1 MNGDRHGTVNAG
13 CYYPRVNLSRWL
25 WIPVI
30 LGTSFPIASVRAL
43 QTAQAPTATS
53 ASATVRVIE
62 PPATRLPEEPASV
75 RVTRFSFVAYGDTR
89 SGSDPNVPG
98 DGRVIQAEHSRL
110 VDRVIAKSR
119 ELASTPFP
127 IRFVLQSGDAVL
139 RGTDAAMWN
148 ISFNPI
154 IERLT
159 RSANLPYFFTV
170 GNHDVPG
177 EGGRTQGL
185 QNTLTAMSKLIPAE
199 GSPRRLKGYPT
210 YAFGYGNSFFIA
222 LDSNIA
228 GDAFQ
233 LAWVTDQLEHLDRA
247 RFRHVIAFFHHGIF
261 SSGPHG
267 GGSAD
272 PVPGTG
278 RKAPDRPEPQ
288 TVSLRSL
295 YMPLFRKHHVRMLIA
310 GHDHL
315 FDHWV
320 ERYSSGGSTY
330 RMDTLVTG
338 GGGAPIYTYVGEPDL
353 RPYIAAG
360 APENVRV
367 EHLMKPGSTQEEN
380 PHHFVVV
387 QVDGDK
393 LSVEVVGSGA
403 TQYKPYGGTRSKLEL
418 WDRAS

>member
-1 MNGDRHGTVNAG
+1 MVTNPLTPDAIIRTV
-13 CYYPRVNLSRWL
+13 RKLSPL
-25 WIPVI
+25 LLVAVI
-30 LGTSFPIASVRAL
+30 AVMSSGLASIRAL

-75 RVTRFSFVAYGDTR
+75 GVTRFSFVAYGDTR
-89 SGSDPNVPG
+89 SASDPNVPG

-119 ELASTPFP
+119 ELVSTPFP

-148 ISFNPI
+148 ISFTPI

-177 EGGRTQGL
+177 GEGGRTLGL
-185 QNTLTAMSKLIPAE
+185 QNTLTAMSKLMPAE

-222 LDSNIA
+222 LDSNIPD
-228 GDAFQ
+228 DALQ
-233 LAWVTDQLEHLDRA
+233 IAWVSDQLEHLDRA
-247 RFRHVIAFFHHGIF
+247 RYRHVIVFFHHPAF
-261 SSGPHG
+261 SSGPHSRTSGPG
-267 GGSAD
+267 GDEKLA
-272 PVPGTG
+272 
-278 RKAPDRPEPQ
+278 DRPEPQ
-288 TVSLRSL
+288 TVTIRNVWL
-295 YMPLFRKHHVRMLIA
+295 PLFRKHHVDLTIT

-320 ERYSSGGSTY
+320 EHYVDRGTTY
-330 RMDTLVTG
+330 RMDHVVTG
-338 GGGAPIYTYVGEPDL
+338 GGGAPTYLYAGEPDL
-353 RPYIAAG
+353 RGYVTANAAQ
-360 APENVRV
+360 AVRLD
-367 EHLMKPGSTQEEN
+367 HPMKPGVTADAN
-380 PHHFVVV
+380 PHHFVTIR
-387 QVDGDK
+387 VDGDR
-393 LSVEVVGSGA
+393 LSLEVTGIGPA
-403 TQYKPYGGTRSKLEL
+403 DYKPYNG
-418 WDRAS
+418 RATISLSDGST